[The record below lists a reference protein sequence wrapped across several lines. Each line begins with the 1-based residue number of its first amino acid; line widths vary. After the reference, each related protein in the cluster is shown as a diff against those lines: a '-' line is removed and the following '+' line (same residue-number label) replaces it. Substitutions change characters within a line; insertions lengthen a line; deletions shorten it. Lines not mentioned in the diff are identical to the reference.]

1 MKRVIS
7 ITIAVCFVILLVSC
21 KTSNTTGINEANSDS
36 SSEVVQLEEKVKR
49 LEDELEKVQSQNLLT
64 GTDLQDLEYNVH
76 DKHYHYMEVHDEKI
90 YVIYRRENPDDQSDW
105 ADALWCFS
113 PIETP
118 NKIIEGKGIDFR
130 VSPNNKHIAV
140 NVNFNNSISI
150 FDSEGNLEKEF
161 TEEDYNIRESC
172 NINLGQW
179 NDTENILWLESK
191 HTYVT
196 DTFIRINI
204 NTWETNSY
212 PNEYV
217 FTDDLALNPNTGWI
231 VYSDY
236 PVFLDIIGSTQYKES
251 GKLTTLFLYN
261 VETQERLTIDSQVTN
276 LFSPKWISDNE
287 LVYMYGDE
295 IRNYILGNEEKDK
308 DSILDYGITKENFA
322 DVWHSTWES
331 IIDYDELM
339 LDIDIEKINYLLQPV
354 LPNNEFIDVNPLSCF
369 FTSYYKDIRDINLTE
384 FLRYF
389 PYGEVPNELPEFEEL
404 KKLEN
409 WPFRDDITF
418 SNMMVPIHRY
428 KNEAVQDVFTEYT
441 SITLDELTGVGF
453 DGVFYLEST
462 NAYYNYTSD
471 FGPGVFICKEVK
483 VEDGVIE
490 LYGDARNGTYP
501 ILTIAKNEDKYVI
514 QSFYV
519 H

>member
-7 ITIAVCFVILLVSC
+7 ITIVVCCVILLVSC
-21 KTSNTTGINEANSDS
+21 KTSKTTGINKANNDS
-36 SSEVVQLEEKVKR
+36 SNEVVQLEEEVKR
-49 LEDELEKVQSQNLLT
+49 LEDELGKILSQNLLT
-64 GTDLQDLEYNVH
+64 ESDLQDEEYKVY
-76 DKHYHYMEVHDEKI
+76 DRHYHYMEVHDEKI
-90 YVIYRRENPDDQSDW
+90 YVIYRRENPNDQSDW

-140 NVNFNNSISI
+140 NVNFNNSIGI
-150 FDSEGNLEKEF
+150 FDSEGKLEKEF
-161 TEEDYNIRESC
+161 TEEDYNIREYC
-172 NINLGQW
+172 NIDLGQW
-179 NDTENILWLESK
+179 NDTEDILWLESK
-191 HTYVT
+191 QTYVT
-196 DTFIRINI
+196 DTFIRINT

-217 FTDDLALNPNTGWI
+217 YTNDRALNPNTGWI

-236 PVFLDIIGSTQYKES
+236 PVFLDTIGSTQYKES
-251 GKLTTLFLYN
+251 GKETTLFLYDIK
-261 VETQERLTIDSQVTN
+261 TQVRLTIDSEVTN
-276 LFSPKWISDNE
+276 LFSPKWISNNE

-295 IRNYILGNEEKDK
+295 TKHYVIGDEETDK
-308 DSILDYGITKENFA
+308 NSVLDYGITEENFA
-322 DVWHSTWES
+322 DVWHSTWDS
-331 IIDYDELM
+331 IIDSDELM
-339 LDIDIEKINYLLQPV
+339 LDTNIERINYLLQPV
-354 LPNNEFIDVNPLSCF
+354 FSHNDLIDVNPLSCF
-369 FTSYYKDIRDINLTE
+369 FTSYYKDIRDIDLTE

-409 WPFRDDITF
+409 WPFRDDIIF

-428 KNEAVQDVFTEYT
+428 NNEAVEDVFTQYT

-471 FGPGVFICKEVK
+471 FGPGVFSCKEVK
-483 VEDGVIE
+483 VEDGVIK

-501 ILTIAKNEDKYVI
+501 ILTIVKNGDKYVI

>member
-7 ITIAVCFVILLVSC
+7 ITIAVCCVILLVSC
-21 KTSNTTGINEANSDS
+21 KTSKTTEANSVS
-36 SSEVVQLEEKVKR
+36 SSEVVHLEEEVKR

-64 GTDLQDLEYNVH
+64 GTDLLDQEYNVH
-76 DKHYHYMEVHDEKI
+76 DKHYHYMEVHNEKI
-90 YVIYRRENPDDQSDW
+90 YVIYRRENPDDQNDW
-105 ADALWCFS
+105 AGELWCFS
-113 PIETP
+113 PIEPP
-118 NKIIEGKGIDFR
+118 NKIVEGKGIDFR

-140 NVNFNNSISI
+140 NVNFNNNISI
-150 FDSEGNLEKEF
+150 FNSEGNLEKEF
-161 TEEDYNIRESC
+161 TEEDYNIREHC
-172 NINLGQW
+172 HIDLGEW
-179 NDTENILWLESK
+179 NDVEDVLWLESK
-191 HTYVT
+191 ENYVT
-196 DTFIRINI
+196 DTFIHIDT

-217 FTDDLALNPNTGWI
+217 YTDDRALNPNTGWI
-231 VYSDY
+231 AYSDY
-236 PVFLDIIGSTQYKES
+236 PVFLDTIGSTQYKES
-251 GKLTTLFLYN
+251 GKETTLFLYN
-261 VETQERLTIDSQVTN
+261 IETQVRLTIDSEVTN
-276 LFSPKWISDNE
+276 LFSPKWISNNE

-295 IRNYILGNEEKDK
+295 TKNRILGNDEKDK
-308 DSILDYGITKENFA
+308 DSVLDYGITKENFA
-322 DVWHSTWES
+322 VVWHSTWDS
-331 IIDYDELM
+331 VIDSEGLV
-339 LDIDIEKINYLLQPV
+339 LNLDIEKINYLLQPV
-354 LPNNEFIDVNPLSCF
+354 FHNDNTIDVNPLSCF
-369 FTSYYKDIRDINLTE
+369 FTSYYEDIRDINLTD

-389 PYGEVPNELPEFEEL
+389 PNGEVPKELPEFGEL

-418 SNMMVPIHRY
+418 SDMMVPIHRY
-428 KNEAVQDVFTEYT
+428 KYDAVEDVFTKYT
-441 SITLDELTGVGF
+441 SITLDDLTGVGF
-453 DGVFYLEST
+453 DGVLYLEST

-483 VEDGVIE
+483 VEEGVIK